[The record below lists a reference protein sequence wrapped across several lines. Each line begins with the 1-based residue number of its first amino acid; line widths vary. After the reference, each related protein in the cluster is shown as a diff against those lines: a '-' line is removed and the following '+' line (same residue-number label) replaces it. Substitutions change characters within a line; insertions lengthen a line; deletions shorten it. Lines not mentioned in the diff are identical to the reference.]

1 MRRPICPLQVLA
13 CRGLFFAVKLAC
25 MADLSLVSKGQLA
38 STVERMKGT
47 VKRARE
53 TTKAITE
60 RSVASALTAGS
71 GYAVGVAKNKFGEGG
86 KLLIPGTSVEADLA
100 VGVVLSMAGVMGMAG
115 DKSPELLAVGNGI
128 LAGHLAVAGYLHGL
142 PGEGR

>member
-1 MRRPICPLQVLA
+1 
-13 CRGLFFAVKLAC
+13 
-25 MADLSLVSKGQLA
+25 MADLALYSKSQLA

-53 TTKAITE
+53 TTKAMTE
-60 RSVASALTAGS
+60 RSVASALTAGA
-71 GYAVGVAKNKFGEGG
+71 GYGVGVLKNKLGEDG

-100 VGVVLSMAGVMGMAG
+100 AGVVLSLAGIMGLAG
-115 DKSPELLAVGNGI
+115 DKSSELLAVGNGV

-142 PGEGR
+142 PGADR

>member
-1 MRRPICPLQVLA
+1 
-13 CRGLFFAVKLAC
+13 
-25 MADLSLVSKGQLA
+25 MADLSLYSKGQLA
-38 STVERMKGT
+38 GTVERMKGSL
-47 VKRARE
+47 KRARE
-53 TTKAITE
+53 NTKAITE

-86 KLLIPGTSVEADLA
+86 KLFIPGTSVEADLA
-100 VGVVLSMAGVMGMAG
+100 AGVVLSLAGVMGMAG
-115 DKSPELLAVGNGI
+115 DKSAELLAIGNGV